1 MGKIVSDIPSG
12 SDSEKNYQEFSV
24 DQAYDI
30 LCEIR
35 DTITRS
41 LSARLSAAGFGD
53 LIEVDLLTLTAMNVH
68 RSAARALIRRLG
80 ITSQIASQS
89 VEKLILHGYL
99 DARDNPDKP
108 RQASLIT
115 SERGHAAFEEIQD
128 GLKADHDSRITD
140 A

>member
-53 LIEVDLLTLTAMNVH
+53 LTEVDLLTLTAMNVH

-115 SERGHAAFEEIQD
+115 SERGHSAFEEIQD

>member
-1 MGKIVSDIPSG
+1 MDQIASDIPNK
-12 SDSEKNYQEFSV
+12 SDDEKDSQEFSA

-35 DTITRS
+35 DTIARS
-41 LSARLSAAGFGD
+41 LSARLSAAGFDG
-53 LIEVDLLTLTAMNVH
+53 LTEVDLLTLAAMNVH

-89 VEKLILHGYL
+89 VEKLILRGYL
-99 DARDNPDKP
+99 DTRDNPDKP

-115 SERGHAAFEEIQD
+115 TEQGHAAFEEIKD
-128 GLKADHDSRITD
+128 GLKADRDSHITD
-140 A
+140 V